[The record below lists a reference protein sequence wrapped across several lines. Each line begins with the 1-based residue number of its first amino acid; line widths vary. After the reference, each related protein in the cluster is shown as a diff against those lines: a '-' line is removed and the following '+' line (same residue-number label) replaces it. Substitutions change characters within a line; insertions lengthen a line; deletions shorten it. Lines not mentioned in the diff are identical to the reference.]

1 MMYPVSSFP
10 LWSAE
15 IGKGFFSLFGLIC
28 VHSPLPDELCEWDK
42 KSLRAFGESWSRWV
56 RHFSPHFFLVFVP
69 RIREKRWVE
78 EESFGAGPPPAPLLD
93 EEKSGE
99 IFGIPFLVA
108 QSTVN
113 PYFFFFPL
121 SLSLIWAYLSP
132 SLPTLAVKTSSNSFL
147 LLSRLRH
154 THTRASKKRTPVQN
168 DHG

>member
-1 MMYPVSSFP
+1 MRK
-10 LWSAE
+10 SARF
-15 IGKGFFSLFGLIC
+15 FFSLFGLIC

-69 RIREKRWVE
+69 RVREKRWVE

-113 PYFFFFPL
+113 PYFFFFPP
-121 SLSLIWAYLSP
+121 SLSHMGLSESFP
-132 SLPTLAVKTSSNSFL
+132 PHSRCQNIIQQFSPPFAVTTYTHKGVQKKNSCQK
-147 LLSRLRH
+147 LSRFG
-154 THTRASKKRTPVQN
+154 K
-168 DHG
+168 